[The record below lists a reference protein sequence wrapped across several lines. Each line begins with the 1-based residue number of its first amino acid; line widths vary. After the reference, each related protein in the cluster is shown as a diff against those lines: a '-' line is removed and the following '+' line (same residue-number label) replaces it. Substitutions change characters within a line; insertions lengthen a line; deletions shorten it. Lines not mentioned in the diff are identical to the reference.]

1 MSESNNKIQG
11 IMDTTMEKIRQMSD
25 ADTIIGEQITIGNV
39 TVIPVSKVSY
49 GFASGG
55 SDFAMKSAQQPLFGG
70 GGGAGM
76 SISPVAFVVIKGDDV
91 KVMPVTCASN
101 SADKAIILVP
111 EMFDKITG
119 LFKKN
124 KPQTSGKNNDKAEMT
139 AEPENTKN
147 VDVMNKMAPDEEL
160 Q

>member
-1 MSESNNKIQG
+1 MNESNSKIQG

-25 ADTIIGEQITIGNV
+25 ADTIIGEKITVGGI

-101 SADKAIILVP
+101 SADKAISLVP
-111 EMFDKITG
+111 EMFDKIVG
-119 LFKKN
+119 LFKK
-124 KPQTSGKNNDKAEMT
+124 DK
-139 AEPENTKN
+139 KDKD
-147 VDVMNKMAPDEEL
+147 VDKDGVKTDEHSDLNADFAGKMAPDEEL

>member
-1 MSESNNKIQG
+1 MNESNSKIQG

-25 ADTIIGEQITIGNV
+25 ADTLIGEKITVGGI

-101 SADKAIILVP
+101 SADKAISLVP
-111 EMFDKITG
+111 EMFDKIVG
-119 LFKKN
+119 LFKK
-124 KPQTSGKNNDKAEMT
+124 DK
-139 AEPENTKN
+139 KDKD
-147 VDVMNKMAPDEEL
+147 VDKDGVKTDEHSDLNADFAGKMAPDEEL

>member
-11 IMDTTMEKIRQMSD
+11 IMDTTMEKIKQMSD
-25 ADTIIGEQITIGNV
+25 ADTIIGEKITIGNV

-101 SADKAIILVP
+101 SADKAISLVP
-111 EMFDKITG
+111 EMFDKITA

-124 KPQTSGKNNDKAEMT
+124 KPETSGKKDNKS
-139 AEPENTKN
+139 ENAAAADDKN
-147 VDVMNKMAPDEEL
+147 VDVMSKMAPDEEL

>member
-1 MSESNNKIQG
+1 MNESNSKIQG

-25 ADTIIGEQITIGNV
+25 ADTIIGEKITVGGI

-70 GGGAGM
+70 DGGAGM

-101 SADKAIILVP
+101 SADKAISLVP
-111 EMFDKITG
+111 EMFDKIVG
-119 LFKKN
+119 LFKK
-124 KPQTSGKNNDKAEMT
+124 DK
-139 AEPENTKN
+139 KDKD
-147 VDVMNKMAPDEEL
+147 VDKDGVKTDEHSDLNADFAGKMAPDEEL